1 MKKGV
6 NQKVN
11 KESLIAV
18 YLKSNTYQKIHF
30 HEFPVIKENKWRNGA
45 KTKYDIPQYIR
56 NIPEEYPAICTT
68 KEAGMVKNIQKKEEK
83 EKEKEKK
90 KKIKLDLEMKNN
102 TGNKEKENDVTTNN
116 NNNNPNVSKN
126 NESPKEKKISN
137 INNILEE
144 PIPNEMHKYCH
155 LCKKQFDNYI
165 RHINSKS
172 HKETSLKYTY
182 TFSSIKNTFNRI
194 NTFFGNK
201 QNKNNNNENAQKK
214 NVFNNNFQKLSDIE
228 EKIEFDKEEIK
239 QRMMSQFNQGTRE
252 GCRAKRKFIPNN
264 SQLSTAQ
271 SSPMVYARVNK
282 KRKGIDLSKGKSKSK
297 KSKLINKSINEFLI
311 RGEFIITKNKKDEE
325 KIFL

>member
-45 KTKYDIPQYIR
+45 ITKYDIPQYIR

-102 TGNKEKENDVTTNN
+102 NTTNKEKENDATTN

-126 NESPKEKKISN
+126 NESPKEKKVSN

-144 PIPNEMHKYCH
+144 PIPNDMHKYCH
-155 LCKKQFDNYI
+155 LCKKQFDNYL
-165 RHINSKS
+165 RHIYSKN
-172 HKETSLKYTY
+172 HKDNTLKYTD
-182 TFSSIKNTFNRI
+182 TFKSIKNVFNRI
-194 NTFFGNK
+194 NTFWENK
-201 QNKNNNNENAQKK
+201 KDNNESNI
-214 NVFNNNFQKLSDIE
+214 NSTTTSHNLNEIE
-228 EKIEFDKEEIK
+228 EKIEFESDTNNNENLKLK
-239 QRMMSQFNQGTRE
+239 LFSQFNQGTRD
-252 GCRAKRKFIPNN
+252 GCKAKKRLISSTN
-264 SQLSTAQ
+264 SQLSTCQ
-271 SSPMVYARVNK
+271 SFPIFPPK
-282 KRKGIDLSKGKSKSK
+282 KRKKNDIKELKDKSKSK
-297 KSKLINKSINEFLI
+297 IKKQNNKSINEFLI
-311 RGEFIITKNKKDEE
+311 RGEYVNIKKNNDE
-325 KIFL
+325 KFNFL

>member
-1 MKKGV
+1 M
-6 NQKVN
+6 
-11 KESLIAV
+11 IAV
-18 YLKSNTYQKIHF
+18 YLKSNSYQKIHF

-102 TGNKEKENDVTTNN
+102 TTNKEKENDATTNN
-116 NNNNPNVSKN
+116 NNNPNFSKN
-126 NESPKEKKISN
+126 NESPKDKKVSN

-144 PIPNEMHKYCH
+144 PLPNEMHKYCH

-172 HKETSLKYTY
+172 HKETSLKYSY

-201 QNKNNNNENAQKK
+201 QNKNDNNENAQKK
-214 NVFNNNFQKLSDIE
+214 NVFNNNFQKLNDIE

-252 GCRAKRKFIPNN
+252 GCKAKRKIIIPNN

-271 SSPMVYARVNK
+271 SSPMVYACVNRNR
-282 KRKGIDLSKGKSKSK
+282 KRNRTFLDKGKSKSK
-297 KSKLINKSINEFLI
+297 KTKLNNKSINEFLI
-311 RGEFIITKNKKDEE
+311 RGEFINTKNKKDEE
-325 KIFL
+325 KIFIK